1 MSRPKAPRGKTKQAP
16 PGPERISRPY
26 LRPLE
31 KSEVG
36 VARIR
41 AAIRAVKAERE
52 KKIS

>member
-1 MSRPKAPRGKTKQAP
+1 MSRPKEPRGKKQAP

-26 LRPLE
+26 LRPLG

-36 VARIR
+36 IARIR

>member
-1 MSRPKAPRGKTKQAP
+1 VKKKTKAAESKQVDK
-16 PGPERISRPY
+16 GPERISRPY
-26 LRPLE
+26 LMPLE

-41 AAIRAVKAERE
+41 RAILAVRAERL